1 MKQWYYAKDGQK
13 FGPFQKSRILELY
26 QKGEIAPGDLVWEE
40 GTADWIAAERA
51 FGLPAANNDTPPP
64 IPAATSPEGQKFD
77 PIDCIQR
84 AWDLIWKQPAYL
96 IGGCFLAVIMA
107 SVTQIPMQI
116 GSHMMGMVKLQGW
129 HSPIV
134 ISGIV
139 LYVAGFLLSFVV
151 NPLVYGGLFWMI
163 LRIVRGS
170 QPDFADL
177 FIAFKNFKLALTL
190 ILAGLA
196 VSAIVV
202 LGLIALIIPGIY
214 LAVAYSFVT
223 VLVVDR
229 KLRVWEA
236 LELSR
241 KVVTTKWWPV
251 FALGLLNCLIV
262 LLGMLACCV
271 GLLVAIPL
279 CYTSI
284 LYAYEILF
292 HNEKGNQ

>member
-13 FGPFQKSRILELY
+13 FGPFQKSRVLELY
-26 QKGEIAPGDLVWEE
+26 QKSEIAPGDLVWEE
-40 GTADWIAAERA
+40 GTADWITAEQA
-51 FGLPAANNDTPPP
+51 FGPLTASSDTPPP
-64 IPAATSPEGQKFD
+64 IPATTSLEGQKFD

-107 SVTQIPMQI
+107 SVTQVPMQI
-116 GSHMMGMVKLQGW
+116 GSHMMGLVKLQGW

-163 LRIVRGS
+163 LRIVRGN